1 MFIVM
6 HQSSQGIYKKNIL
19 LKSLNLEVLLS
30 STGVFLIFFFLVVGS
45 RFVGYFE
52 QASEGLIDP
61 SLIFKVV
68 ILRFPDF
75 VTLLLPLSFFLG
87 VVITISRLYSDREI
101 YGYFAGGLS
110 NNDLIRYLLPQ
121 SIVFFLIT
129 LTLSL
134 YIAPYTKE
142 LSKEILSLDTI
153 QEQFESVRPNELFS
167 FNENQGFIYI
177 EEKESNILEEVV
189 IFIPNDNYSSLI
201 ISENLEYE
209 DLSSKMDLDFKD
221 GVLYQDIFNQSSS
234 LVS

>member
-30 STGVFLIFFFLVVGS
+30 STGVFLIFFFLVVSS

-121 SIVFFLIT
+121 SIVFFFGFSKRVFPISYT
-129 LTLSL
+129 FSLTHKDLHHE
-134 YIAPYTKE
+134 AA
-142 LSKEILSLDTI
+142 
-153 QEQFESVRPNELFS
+153 FS
-167 FNENQGFIYI
+167 HQPFQ
-177 EEKESNILEEVV
+177 
-189 IFIPNDNYSSLI
+189 
-201 ISENLEYE
+201 
-209 DLSSKMDLDFKD
+209 
-221 GVLYQDIFNQSSS
+221 
-234 LVS
+234 